1 MGRMGIK
8 RLKNGVFSG
17 FQGAKINKNTV
28 FEGRISCESA

>member
-8 RLKNGVFSG
+8 RLKTCVFSG
-17 FQGAKINKNTV
+17 FQGAKYTKNTV